1 MTEIDYE
8 KIGLKVGLEIHQ
20 QLDTRKL
27 FCNCPSKLVEDDEVK
42 FFRELRAAK
51 SETGEV
57 DVAAIAE
64 EEKGRIYKYI
74 APKECSC
81 LVEADEEP
89 PHEVNKE
96 ALEIAIEISLLLNA
110 KLIDEV
116 YFMRKIVIDGS
127 NTSGYQ
133 RTALIAVDGK
143 VKGIGIKTICLEEE
157 AARKVREEDGAV
169 VYNLDRLGIPL
180 VEIATEPEIHDP
192 EKAKEV
198 AEEIGMILRS
208 TKRVKRGLGTIRQD
222 LNISIRGGARIEI
235 KGVQELDLIP
245 EIVKKEAE
253 RQLFLLKLREELNS
267 RINPYNLKFEVFDV
281 TDAFRECKSKFVRK
295 ALSKGAKVLGIKLER
310 LKGLIGKGGDY
321 RLGRELASR
330 VKVKTGL
337 KGILH
342 SDELPGYGISEEEVK
357 KAREIMGAGEEDAFV
372 LVIAEE
378 ELGKRA
384 LRVAFERVLEAFK
397 GVPEEVRR
405 ALPDGSTE
413 YMRPLPGSARMY
425 PETDIPPIK
434 IEEEIIEK
442 IRQSLPETF
451 EEKVRRYVREYGIGE
466 EEAWTILRRGH
477 DEIFEYA
484 CSLGIPPTIAVKT
497 LLGTLR
503 EVRREVGDLRNVDE
517 EVLRDVFLEL
527 SKGTY
532 SKEAIP
538 QILEY
543 IAKNGKMRAKEVAE
557 KLGLTSISEE
567 EAREIIRKTVEEMM
581 DTVRERGMKAMG
593 PIMGR
598 VMEKLRGRIDGK
610 VVSKIVKEE
619 LDKVIGGR
627 K

>member
-1 MTEIDYE
+1 MIDYE

-57 DVAAIAE
+57 DIAALEE

-74 APKECSC
+74 APKECTC
-81 LVEADEEP
+81 LVESDEEP
-89 PHEVNKE
+89 PHEVNPE
-96 ALEIAIEISLLLNA
+96 ALEIAIEIALLLKA
-110 KLIDEV
+110 ELVDEI

-133 RTALIAVDGK
+133 RTALIALNGE

-157 AARKVREEDGAV
+157 AARKIREEDGAV

-192 EKAKEV
+192 EKAREV

-222 LNISIRGGARIEI
+222 LNISIEGGARIEI

-245 EIVKKEAE
+245 EIVRKEAE
-253 RQLFLLKLREELNS
+253 RQLFLIQLKEELNS
-267 RINPYNLKFEVFDV
+267 RIRPEDLKFEIHDV
-281 TDAFRECKSKFVRK
+281 TEAFRECKSKFVRK
-295 ALSKGAKVLGIKLER
+295 AIERGGRVLGIKLKK

-357 KAREIMGAGEEDAFV
+357 KVRKILGADEEDAFV
-372 LVIAEE
+372 LVIADEE
-378 ELGKRA
+378 RGRKA
-384 LRVAFERVLEAFK
+384 LEVVFERVLEAFK

-405 ALPDGSTE
+405 ALPDGNTE

-425 PETDIPPIK
+425 PETDIPPIRIDEK
-434 IEEEIIEK
+434 LVEK
-442 IRQSLPETF
+442 IKESLPETF
-451 EEKVRRYVREYGIGE
+451 EEKVKRYVKEYGIKE
-466 EEAWTILRRGH
+466 DEAWTILRKGY
-477 DEIFEYA
+477 DEIF
-484 CSLGIPPTIAVKT
+484 
-497 LLGTLR
+497 
-503 EVRREVGDLRNVDE
+503 
-517 EVLRDVFLEL
+517 
-527 SKGTY
+527 
-532 SKEAIP
+532 
-538 QILEY
+538 
-543 IAKNGKMRAKEVAE
+543 
-557 KLGLTSISEE
+557 
-567 EAREIIRKTVEEMM
+567 
-581 DTVRERGMKAMG
+581 
-593 PIMGR
+593 
-598 VMEKLRGRIDGK
+598 
-610 VVSKIVKEE
+610 
-619 LDKVIGGR
+619 
-627 K
+627 